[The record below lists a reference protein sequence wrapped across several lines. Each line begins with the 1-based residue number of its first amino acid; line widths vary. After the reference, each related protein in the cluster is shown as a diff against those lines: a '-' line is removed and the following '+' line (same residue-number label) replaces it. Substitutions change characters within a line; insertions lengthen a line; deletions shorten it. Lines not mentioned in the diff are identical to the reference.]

1 MYRVLIIPNETSDT
15 KEQFAPQSFWSAMLV
30 TWPSS
35 SYTEPIET
43 GHYLGSED
51 LGGDH
56 MVFGGN
62 GGDVSCF
69 SESLVGGGDGWG
81 LQKIDH
87 QWRVIIRILQN
98 RMGDQVLNSSDAPLP
113 RHPAI
118 DNDQSISEP

>member
-1 MYRVLIIPNETSDT
+1 
-15 KEQFAPQSFWSAMLV
+15 MLV

-69 SESLVGGGDGWG
+69 SERLVGGGGMGGGYRKLTVNGEESLEYYKTVWG
-81 LQKIDH
+81 
-87 QWRVIIRILQN
+87 IRY
-98 RMGDQVLNSSDAPLP
+98 
-113 RHPAI
+113 
-118 DNDQSISEP
+118 

>member
-1 MYRVLIIPNETSDT
+1 
-15 KEQFAPQSFWSAMLV
+15 MLA
-30 TWPSS
+30 TRPSP

-69 SESLVGGGDGWG
+69 SESLVGGVDGWG
-81 LQKIDH
+81 LQKIDC
-87 QWRVIIRILQN
+87 QWRGIIRILQN

-118 DNDQSISEP
+118 DNDQSINEP

>member
-1 MYRVLIIPNETSDT
+1 
-15 KEQFAPQSFWSAMLV
+15 
-30 TWPSS
+30 
-35 SYTEPIET
+35 
-43 GHYLGSED
+43 
-51 LGGDH
+51 

-69 SESLVGGGDGWG
+69 LESLVEGGMGATE
-81 LQKIDH
+81 IDY

-98 RMGDQVLNSSDAPLP
+98 RMGDQVLNSSDAPLS